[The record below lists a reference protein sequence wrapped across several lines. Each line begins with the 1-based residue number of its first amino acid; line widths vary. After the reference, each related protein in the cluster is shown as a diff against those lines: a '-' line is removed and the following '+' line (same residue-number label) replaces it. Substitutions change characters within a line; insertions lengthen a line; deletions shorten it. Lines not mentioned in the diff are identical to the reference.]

1 MSKQLKA
8 LIAVSLRYSNPQ
20 VTDRLRKKGHKNLSL
35 AIINQ
40 YLLSGLIFLA
50 VYGSMLFMTNF
61 AKMPGTFTYFAT
73 LFSLL
78 GLSQGVSVIYNIFF
92 ESKDLGSYLPLPF
105 KQSQIFIAKNIV
117 VALSVVPFI
126 IPLLVLFL
134 LTSLKSGVNIFLA
147 IVLSIVL
154 FVIVLLILFAVCSLI
169 VFGLTRTKVFQKH
182 KKLMTTLLLWVTMGL
197 VIIGILL
204 MNRDSADDYLADRTI
219 ILPLLPLFHIVHAPF
234 SSSGLLSLAGVIG
247 FLLILAFL
255 VKWQILPQLY
265 EQVTTISS
273 TDQVVRRVH
282 KKNQNLAQ
290 VLRRYNFELV
300 KNPTLI
306 TQVLSS
312 SLIFP
317 VVFIATFAFNGDFN
331 LSHLPSKFAGVSFL
345 SGIILALITINQ
357 TSFVGNLIS
366 LDGENYSYMQTLPI
380 SRKDYLV
387 EKFKTGLLIQGG
399 ISLILALAT
408 GLVLKAS
415 LLFLLFFVVGAIL
428 GTILLSQFY
437 FVRDYRLLL
446 VDWTNFSQ
454 LFLRGSGRV
463 GLIFMMWGSMIIG
476 ALLIGGYI
484 LLLNIMAAT
493 LVNSIV
499 AVVIVTISIGLVYYY
514 RYNFWQKLDQVS
526 WQRKIELARQKKMKG

>member
-20 VTDRLRKKGHKNLSL
+20 VTDRLRKKGRKNLSL